1 MTIEQFSDELR
12 KFAKDLLVLSNKVVE
27 HQQEVSKELS
37 LEEII
42 QDRIDATEAAAL
54 LGVSKKT
61 LYNKV
66 NEGIIPH
73 TRVGDNISFSKK
85 ELCKT
90 FNIYHYD
97 N

>member
-1 MTIEQFSDELR
+1 MSINQFADELR
-12 KFAKDLLVLSNKVVE
+12 KFASDLLVLSNKVLQ
-27 HQQEVSKELS
+27 HQQETSKELS

-42 QDRIDATEAAAL
+42 QDRLDATEAAAL

-61 LYNKV
+61 LYNRV
-66 NEGIIPH
+66 NDGSIPH

-90 FNIYHYD
+90 FNIYYYD
-97 N
+97 

>member
-1 MTIEQFSDELR
+1 MSINQFADELR
-12 KFAKDLLVLSNKVVE
+12 KFASDLLDLSNKVLQ
-27 HQQEVSKELS
+27 HQQEISKELS

-42 QDRIDATEAAAL
+42 QDRLDATEAAAL

-61 LYNKV
+61 LYNRV
-66 NEGIIPH
+66 NDGSIPH

-90 FNIYHYD
+90 FNIYYYD
-97 N
+97 

>member
-1 MTIEQFSDELR
+1 MSINQFADELR
-12 KFAKDLLVLSNKVVE
+12 KFASDLLDLSNKVLQ
-27 HQQEVSKELS
+27 HQQETSKELS

-42 QDRIDATEAAAL
+42 KDRLDATEAAAL

-61 LYNKV
+61 LYNRV
-66 NEGIIPH
+66 NDGSIPH

-90 FNIYHYD
+90 FNIYYYD
-97 N
+97 

>member
-1 MTIEQFSDELR
+1 MSINQFADELR
-12 KFAKDLLVLSNKVVE
+12 RFASELLVLSNKVLE

-42 QDRIDATEAAAL
+42 KDRLDATEAACL

-61 LYNKV
+61 LYNRV
-66 NEGIIPH
+66 NDGTIPH

-85 ELCKT
+85 ELCKH